1 MATKGKGP
9 APVKLSLGDRIR
21 RYRLEK
27 GLTQTQLGKLIGV
40 SQRVVAYYEVR
51 GISPTPELLVRIADV
66 LKVSTDALLGRK
78 KGSGRSGGGEPA
90 TNVRRQ
96 RHLKRLDE
104 LPLYDRKAIFRII
117 DALADRHAK
126 HRVG

>member
-1 MATKGKGP
+1 VVTKKKRVAP
-9 APVKLSLGDRIR
+9 AKQSLGDRIR

-27 GLTQTQLGKLIGV
+27 GLTQTQLGKEIGV
-40 SQRVVAYYEVR
+40 SQRVVAYYEVK
-51 GISPTPELLVRIADV
+51 GISPPPELLVRIADA
-66 LKVSTDALLGRK
+66 LKVSTDTLLGRK
-78 KGSGRSGGGEPA
+78 KGADTSGGREPA
-90 TNVRRQ
+90 GNVRRQ

-126 HRVG
+126 NS